1 MGNQTSQN
9 QNISSLASE
18 VDDIAM
24 NYILTQNTIDLLR
37 LTDKEYYD
45 NLIILTSSVIE
56 KKFNGL
62 ELGFL
67 QQRIFGKQSEAIDII
82 PASNKMKDKV
92 VFDVSKFYI
101 KIFMIY
107 SAIATTIDPQYSY
120 EKDGVKKTFYL
131 KEMQE
136 YKNIPK
142 NVTPMLV
149 NLTNPMNLCRKR
161 LSILKNKLDPMY
173 DDNQVKL
180 NPGEQLCSISA
191 TTSLTDE
198 VGIKELDLLYFDIFD
213 YETKTWS
220 KRSAKM
226 KQKYNKDLTLFYQI
240 FTGKLEMPESITSFN
255 DIELL
260 DLSTIDHCARD
271 SFKKDLIVSNKN
283 ELVLLYLEKIK
294 LIEKS
299 TAIYRSKLVN
309 LLRELF
315 VVEIKDNNKKRIL
328 NPKLTMEHILII
340 ETDTRDNILNL
351 YTSCE
356 KYFIQAL
363 IIFEKIYDE
372 QVKKLNEN
380 RIDFIDEQ
388 MAEPIIEPDFH
399 TQSYLSNI
407 PTTTTLTAYTPYSSM
422 NSDQTATFPG
432 LREGNKNNT
441 PIAPVL
447 VPFTHEIVQP
457 TQRPISQ
464 PANIDSFIPQTP
476 FVKQES
482 TQPPSFTSYSPQ
494 TAFIKQEP
502 TQPPSFTSYSPQTAF
517 IKPES
522 TQSAM
527 NQEPM
532 QPASFTSY
540 SPQTP
545 FVKSEPMQNPE
556 STQTQ
561 PIQTQPVQSPA
572 PIQTQPT
579 QSPEPSQTLLTTQTP
594 IQTQPVQSPVPIQ
607 TQPIQSPVP
616 SQSPEPSQTLLTT
629 PSPELTQSPEP
640 TQTPQPIQT
649 LAPSQTPETIQTPAP
664 TQSPELTQSPEPT
677 QTPQPIQS
685 PELTQTLAP
694 SQTLEPIQTP
704 APTQSPE
711 ATQPQMNNPT
721 KPQLNTV
728 PTETPSENTKPTL
741 NTGVGESELPKTTP
755 DKEKS
760 STFMSFLL
768 GKNESD
774 EIKKD
779 QPVAS
784 NLPTNGTNKIKLK
797 PL

>member
-1 MGNQTSQN
+1 MGNKTSQN

-67 QQRIFGKQSEAIDII
+67 QQRIFGKQSGVIDII

-161 LSILKNKLDPMY
+161 LSILKNKLDPIY
-173 DDNQVKL
+173 DENQVKL

-240 FTGKLEMPESITSFN
+240 FTGKVDMPESITSFN

-260 DLSTIDHCARD
+260 DLSTIDNCARD

-380 RIDFIDEQ
+380 RIDFIDQ
-388 MAEPIIEPDFH
+388 QIAEPDIEPDFH
-399 TQSYLSNI
+399 TESYLSNI
-407 PTTTTLTAYTPYSSM
+407 PTTTSLTAYTPYSSI
-422 NSDQTATFPG
+422 NSEQTATFPG
-432 LREGNKNNT
+432 LKEDNKNSMPLISPIVSFTPKYVEPATFDSFAPKTPLVQPTFDSFAPKPPLVQPTLNT
-441 PIAPVL
+441 PIQNRSD
-447 VPFTHEIVQP
+447 EIIQKP
-457 TQRPISQ
+457 LNT
-464 PANIDSFIPQTP
+464 PQT
-476 FVKQES
+476 
-482 TQPPSFTSYSPQ
+482 
-494 TAFIKQEP
+494 
-502 TQPPSFTSYSPQTAF
+502 
-517 IKPES
+517 
-522 TQSAM
+522 
-527 NQEPM
+527 
-532 QPASFTSY
+532 
-540 SPQTP
+540 
-545 FVKSEPMQNPE
+545 
-556 STQTQ
+556 
-561 PIQTQPVQSPA
+561 
-572 PIQTQPT
+572 
-579 QSPEPSQTLLTTQTP
+579 
-594 IQTQPVQSPVPIQ
+594 
-607 TQPIQSPVP
+607 
-616 SQSPEPSQTLLTT
+616 
-629 PSPELTQSPEP
+629 PELTQVPLNTNPTQTPEPRQAPLNTTPTQTPELTQTPLNTNPTQTPEP
-640 TQTPQPIQT
+640 TQAPLNTNPTQTPEPTQVPLNT
-649 LAPSQTPETIQTPAP
+649 PPSQTPEPRQAPLNTNP
-664 TQSPELTQSPEPT
+664 TQTPEPT
-677 QTPQPIQS
+677 QVPLNTPP
-685 PELTQTLAP
+685 TQTPEPTQAPLNTNPTQTTEPTQAQITTNP
-694 SQTLEPIQTP
+694 SQSYT
-704 APTQSPE
+704 PTQLQITTNPPQLYTP
-711 ATQPQMNNPT
+711 TQPQITTNPPQTPEPTQIPLNTNPT
-721 KPQLNTV
+721 QNPEPTQAPLNTTPQTQLTTP
-728 PTETPSENTKPTL
+728 PTEPPPNVKPSDGTKP
-741 NTGVGESELPKTTP
+741 VPDESEPPKPTA
-755 DKEKS
+755 DKPKS
-760 STFMSFLL
+760 STFISFLL
-768 GKNESD
+768 GKSESD
-774 EIKKD
+774 DIKKD
-779 QPVAS
+779 EPVAS
-784 NLPTNGTNKIKLK
+784 NLPTNGNKIKLK